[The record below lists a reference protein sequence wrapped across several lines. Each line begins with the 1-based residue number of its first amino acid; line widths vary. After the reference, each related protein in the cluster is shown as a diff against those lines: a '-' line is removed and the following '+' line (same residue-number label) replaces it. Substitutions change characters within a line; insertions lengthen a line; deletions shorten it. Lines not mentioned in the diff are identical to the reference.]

1 MLGLSF
7 KIKKYFYHCINITH
21 RYLISNLIILI
32 LSTMRINRE
41 FVERNRNEDT
51 YSSRK
56 INKSSNFLFPKFRE
70 KRIQK
75 SE

>member
-1 MLGLSF
+1 
-7 KIKKYFYHCINITH
+7 
-21 RYLISNLIILI
+21 
-32 LSTMRINRE
+32 MRINRE

-70 KRIQK
+70 KGIQK